1 MIILQGDGNA
11 PAFQFNPFVSATS
24 IPTLAAIH
32 YRSYYSN
39 LNGVSPL
46 SQEFPIEYKFTP
58 NTDAR
63 QKGYRNDDLSFILQ
77 VGDEIRMIS
86 SSSDPIIF
94 TIDSFD
100 VPGSTFQSTASVFP
114 NPQDF
119 ELPLTSSFTIRRRID
134 QDNKVILKNIPF
146 IKNTLGIS
154 TPSSDGFL
162 IPEDF
167 TQENKDKV
175 GKIIAILKGNNI
187 FT

>member
-1 MIILQGDGNA
+1 
-11 PAFQFNPFVSATS
+11 
-24 IPTLAAIH
+24 H